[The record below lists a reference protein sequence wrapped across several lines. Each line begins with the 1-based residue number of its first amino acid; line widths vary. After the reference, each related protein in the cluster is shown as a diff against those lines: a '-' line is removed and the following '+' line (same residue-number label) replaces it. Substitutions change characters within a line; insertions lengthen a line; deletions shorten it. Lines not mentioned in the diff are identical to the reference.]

1 MSRNYHQNFYIDTA
15 TIMPE
20 MDEWLTISYILFEF
34 YELNPRFVKTTSH
47 GYKKKQFALHVKPMR
62 HPKLLYI
69 ETNS

>member
-1 MSRNYHQNFYIDTA
+1 
-15 TIMPE
+15 MPE
-20 MDEWLTISYILFEF
+20 LDEWLTISYILFEF

-69 ETNS
+69 ETNF